1 MIRRPPRSTRTDTL
15 FPYTTLFR
23 SVQEAIVEAEDGD
36 TLRGNRV
43 FARIVLA
50 APMMVEAAHQR
61 LDVLRPLACDG
72 IVNGRCAGDDAE
84 PAISGR
90 AETEKTDDIR
100 AVSVERKKLV
110 GAVAAR
116 SMAVG
121 NTLVRHVDDH
131 VALDRTSTRL
141 NSRH

>member
-1 MIRRPPRSTRTDTL
+1 M
-15 FPYTTLFR
+15 
-23 SVQEAIVEAEDGD
+23 
-36 TLRGNRV
+36 
-43 FARIVLA
+43 
-50 APMMVEAAHQR
+50 
-61 LDVLRPLACDG
+61 
-72 IVNGRCAGDDAE
+72 VNGRGAGDDAE

-131 VALDRTSTRL
+131 VALVVLHDDLAEIPGDAAISEEPLVVAVLFDRKPGEPGEAALSLPPVIVLRPHHRRSGMPEITRQSTLYR
-141 NSRH
+141 